1 MLISRSTCAPR
12 LESSC
17 SSNTLMKEDSG
28 YRMESSDFCRLG
40 SIKYLEFFPSF
51 FFLFFFYFFIHVWK
65 FQNGSTL
72 WKCPSSPGERQS
84 FAKLLFQAISS
95 AEKFSGSSFP
105 FARYSFSFFPP
116 FTFLSLSL
124 FRIFPILD
132 ALHHPS
138 LPPLNGTSSRFLH

>member
-28 YRMESSDFCRLG
+28 YR
-40 SIKYLEFFPSF
+40 KYSYGKQR
-51 FFLFFFYFFIHVWK
+51 FLPAWFDK
-65 FQNGSTL
+65 
-72 WKCPSSPGERQS
+72 
-84 FAKLLFQAISS
+84 IS
-95 AEKFSGSSFP
+95 
-105 FARYSFSFFPP
+105 RIFSFFLLP
-116 FTFLSLSL
+116 FFFFFFFPLLKIPERVHFLEIQRLLISLCPLFLLFLLPFYVSLSLSL

-138 LPPLNGTSSRFLH
+138 LPPLNGTSSRFLHQREGKNCKNTS